1 MTYVVLHFFLALLV
15 ELPIIRATYSI
26 LRMRSVGLF
35 VTLHLVLYCFGFF
48 IKYLPAAK
56 IVIGLLSFVTSIT
69 ILIVLPFGLSTGTA
83 RSRLVRICLICL
95 GAIMTEY
102 VGGST
107 YSFISGGQ
115 IFPSELNRETI
126 GSVVTVFS
134 LLIVLAISVNEAL
147 ITLCGYLDHEQG
159 ATIEP
164 PLIVLPL
171 VTYLFLNLLYVRR
184 DAIELHEATI
194 PMLLLVCSLI
204 TLAICAGLIFV
215 AQREATAARK
225 ATDSAAMA
233 RQERHVRGE
242 IEASVR
248 RTMEMSR
255 LRHDLANQV
264 EVVEQL
270 AAQGLF
276 ADADQYLA
284 RIQMQ
289 AQTLIGEE
297 Q

>member
-1 MTYVVLHFFLALLV
+1 MTYVALHFFLALLV
-15 ELPIIRATYSI
+15 ELPIMRATYRI

-35 VTLHLVLYCFGFF
+35 IALHLALFCFGFF
-48 IKYLPAAK
+48 IKYLPFSK
-56 IVIGLLSFVTSIT
+56 IVIGLLSFVTSIAM
-69 ILIVLPFGLSTGTA
+69 LIVLPFGLSTGTV

-95 GAIMTEY
+95 GAIVTEY

-134 LLIVLAISVNEAL
+134 LLIVLSIAVNEAL
-147 ITLCGYLDHEQG
+147 IMLCGYLDHERDV
-159 ATIEP
+159 TMEP
-164 PLIVLPL
+164 PVIVLPL

-184 DAIELHEATI
+184 HAMELHEATI
-194 PMLLLVCSLI
+194 PVLLLACSVI

-215 AQREATAARK
+215 ARREAMAARK
-225 ATDSAAMA
+225 ATDNAAMA

-248 RTMEMSR
+248 RTTEMSR

-264 EVVEQL
+264 EVVEGL
-270 AAQGLF
+270 AAQGRF

-284 RIQMQ
+284 RLQLQ
-289 AQTLIGEE
+289 AQTLMGEE